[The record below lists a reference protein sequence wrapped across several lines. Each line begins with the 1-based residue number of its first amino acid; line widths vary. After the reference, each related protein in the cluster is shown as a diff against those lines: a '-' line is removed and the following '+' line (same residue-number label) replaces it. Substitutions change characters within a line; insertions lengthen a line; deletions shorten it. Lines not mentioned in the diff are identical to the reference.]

1 MAGFLNTLQGTIHMQ
16 TQSSVFDDLARLM
29 TGAMGMAQ
37 GMNDEAKSFMRA
49 QADRFVA
56 EMDLVGR
63 DEFEAVKQ
71 LAADARAEADALK
84 ARVAALEAALKAR
97 D

>member
-1 MAGFLNTLQGTIHMQ
+1 MQ

-37 GMNDEAKSFMRA
+37 GMGEEARNFMRA

-56 EMDLVGR
+56 EMDLVSR
-63 DEFEAVKQ
+63 DEFDAIKE
-71 LAADARAEADALK
+71 LASQARAEAEALRE
-84 ARVAALEAALKAR
+84 RVTALEAALRELQRAP
-97 D
+97 

>member
-1 MAGFLNTLQGTIHMQ
+1 MQ
-16 TQSSVFDDLARLM
+16 TTSSVFDDLARLM

-37 GMNDEAKSFMRA
+37 GAGDEAKSFMRG

-56 EMDLVGR
+56 EMDLVNR

-84 ARVAALEAALKAR
+84 ARVVALEALLKDRA
-97 D
+97 

>member
-1 MAGFLNTLQGTIHMQ
+1 MQ

-37 GMNDEAKSFMRA
+37 GMSDEAKSFMRG

-56 EMDLVGR
+56 EMDLVSR

-71 LAADARAEADALK
+71 MAADARAEADALK
-84 ARVAALEAALKAR
+84 ARLEALEAKLK
-97 D
+97 

>member
-1 MAGFLNTLQGTIHMQ
+1 MQ
-16 TQSSVFDDLARLM
+16 TQSSVFDDLAKLM

-37 GMNDEAKSFMRA
+37 GMGGEAKTFLRS

-63 DEFEAVKQ
+63 EEFEAMKQ
-71 LAADARAEADALK
+71 LAADARAEADAL
-84 ARVAALEAALKAR
+84 RVRVEALEAKLAER
-97 D
+97 

>member
-1 MAGFLNTLQGTIHMQ
+1 MQ

-37 GMNDEAKSFMRA
+37 GVSEEAKSFMRA

-71 LAADARAEADALK
+71 LAAEARAEAEDLRK
-84 ARVAALEAALKAR
+84 RVAELEAKLR
-97 D
+97 

>member
-1 MAGFLNTLQGTIHMQ
+1 MQ

-37 GMNDEAKSFMRA
+37 GMGDEARSFMRS

-71 LAADARAEADALK
+71 LAAEARAEADELRK
-84 ARVAALEAALKAR
+84 RVAKLEAALKER
-97 D
+97 G

>member
-1 MAGFLNTLQGTIHMQ
+1 MQ
-16 TQSSVFDDLARLM
+16 TTSSVFDDLARLM

-37 GMNDEAKSFMRA
+37 GMNDEAKSFMRS

-56 EMDLVGR
+56 EMDLVSR

-71 LAADARAEADALK
+71 LASEARAEADALRE
-84 ARVAALEAALKAR
+84 RVSALEAVLKAR
-97 D
+97 E

>member
-1 MAGFLNTLQGTIHMQ
+1 MQ
-16 TQSSVFDDLARLM
+16 TTSSVFDDLARLM

-37 GMNDEAKSFMRA
+37 GMGDEAKSFMRG

-56 EMDLVGR
+56 EMDLVSR

-71 LAADARAEADALK
+71 MAADARAEADALR
-84 ARVAALEAALKAR
+84 ARLAALEAALKAR
-97 D
+97 E

>member
-1 MAGFLNTLQGTIHMQ
+1 MQ

-37 GMNDEAKSFMRA
+37 GVSEEAKGFMRA

-63 DEFEAVKQ
+63 DEFEAAKAMATQ
-71 LAADARAEADALK
+71 AQADCEALAEK
-84 ARVAALEAALKAR
+84 VAALEKRLAALQK
-97 D
+97 

>member
-1 MAGFLNTLQGTIHMQ
+1 MAGFLNTKQGTIHMQ

-84 ARVAALEAALKAR
+84 ARVAALESALKAR
-97 D
+97 E

>member
-1 MAGFLNTLQGTIHMQ
+1 MQ

-37 GMNDEAKSFMRA
+37 GMGDEAKNFMRS

-71 LAADARAEADALK
+71 LASEARAEAEALRE
-84 ARVAALEAALKAR
+84 RVAALEAVIQSLKQP
-97 D
+97 

>member
-1 MAGFLNTLQGTIHMQ
+1 MQ
-16 TQSSVFDDLARLM
+16 TQSSVFDDLAKLM

-37 GMNDEAKSFMRA
+37 GMGGEAKTFLRS

-63 DEFEAVKQ
+63 EEFEAVKQ
-71 LAADARAEADALK
+71 LAADARAEADALR
-84 ARVAALEAALKAR
+84 ARVEALEAKLAGR
-97 D
+97 

>member
-1 MAGFLNTLQGTIHMQ
+1 MQ

-29 TGAMGMAQ
+29 TGAMGLAQ
-37 GMNDEAKSFMRA
+37 GMGDEARSFVRA

-71 LAADARAEADALK
+71 LASEARAEADAL
-84 ARVAALEAALKAR
+84 RERIGALEATLKQMAKGE
-97 D
+97 

>member
-1 MAGFLNTLQGTIHMQ
+1 MQ

-37 GMNDEAKSFMRA
+37 GAGQEAKGFMRA

-56 EMDLVGR
+56 EMDLVSR

-71 LAADARAEADALK
+71 MAADARAEADELK
-84 ARVAALEAALKAR
+84 ARVAALEAKLK
-97 D
+97 

>member
-1 MAGFLNTLQGTIHMQ
+1 MQ

-37 GMNDEAKSFMRA
+37 GMGEEAKTFMRT

-63 DEFEAVKQ
+63 DEFEAIKQ
-71 LAADARAEADALK
+71 LASEARAEAEALR
-84 ARVAALEAALKAR
+84 ARVAALEAALQHLTRAP
-97 D
+97 

>member
-1 MAGFLNTLQGTIHMQ
+1 MQ

-37 GMNDEAKSFMRA
+37 GASQEARGFMRA

-63 DEFEAVKQ
+63 DEFETVKQ
-71 LAADARAEADALK
+71 MAAEARAEADTLR
-84 ARVAALEAALKAR
+84 ARVEALEAALKAR
-97 D
+97 P

>member
-1 MAGFLNTLQGTIHMQ
+1 MQ
-16 TQSSVFDDLARLM
+16 TQSSVFDDLARFM

-37 GMNDEAKSFMRA
+37 GMSDEAKSFVRG

-56 EMDLVGR
+56 EMDLVSR

-71 LAADARAEADALK
+71 MAAEARAEADELR
-84 ARVAALEAALKAR
+84 ARLEALEAKIGA
-97 D
+97 

>member
-1 MAGFLNTLQGTIHMQ
+1 MQ

-29 TGAMGMAQ
+29 TGAMGLAQ
-37 GMNDEAKSFMRA
+37 GAGDEAKSFMRA

-71 LAADARAEADALK
+71 MAADARAEADELR
-84 ARVAALEAALKAR
+84 ARLEALEALLKDRA
-97 D
+97 

>member
-1 MAGFLNTLQGTIHMQ
+1 MQ

-37 GMNDEAKSFMRA
+37 GVGEEAKGFMRA

-63 DEFEAVKQ
+63 DEFEAIKH
-71 LAADARAEADALK
+71 LASQARAEAEALRE
-84 ARVAALEAALKAR
+84 RVAALEAALGQIERKP
-97 D
+97 

>member
-1 MAGFLNTLQGTIHMQ
+1 
-16 TQSSVFDDLARLM
+16 M

-37 GMNDEAKSFMRA
+37 GAGDEAKSFMRS

-84 ARVAALEAALKAR
+84 ERVAVLEALLKDRA
-97 D
+97 

>member
-1 MAGFLNTLQGTIHMQ
+1 MQ

-37 GMNDEAKSFMRA
+37 GMNEEAKGFMRA

-71 LAADARAEADALK
+71 LAADARAEADALRE
-84 ARVAALEAALKAR
+84 RVVALEAALKQR
-97 D
+97 T

>member
-1 MAGFLNTLQGTIHMQ
+1 MQ

-37 GMNDEAKSFMRA
+37 GMGDEAKSFMRG

-56 EMDLVGR
+56 EMDLVSR

-71 LAADARAEADALK
+71 MAADARAEADAL
-84 ARVAALEAALKAR
+84 RERLTALEAALQTR
-97 D
+97 E

>member
-1 MAGFLNTLQGTIHMQ
+1 M
-16 TQSSVFDDLARLM
+16 FDDLARLM

-37 GMNDEAKSFMRA
+37 GVGEEAKGFMRA

-63 DEFEAVKQ
+63 DEFEAIKQ
-71 LAADARAEADALK
+71 LASQARAEAEALRE
-84 ARVAALEAALKAR
+84 RVAALEAALGQIEPKP
-97 D
+97 

>member
-1 MAGFLNTLQGTIHMQ
+1 MQ

-37 GMNDEAKSFMRA
+37 GMGDEAKSFMRS

-56 EMDLVGR
+56 EMDLVSR

-71 LAADARAEADALK
+71 VAADARAEADALK
-84 ARVAALEAALKAR
+84 AKIAELEAKLTGG
-97 D
+97 

>member
-1 MAGFLNTLQGTIHMQ
+1 MQ

-37 GMNDEAKSFMRA
+37 GMGDEAKSFMRA
-49 QADRFVA
+49 HADRFVA

-71 LAADARAEADALK
+71 LASEARAEADALRE
-84 ARVAALEAALKAR
+84 RVGALEALLKAKS
-97 D
+97 

>member
-1 MAGFLNTLQGTIHMQ
+1 MQ

-29 TGAMGMAQ
+29 TGAMGVAQ
-37 GMNDEAKSFMRA
+37 GMGDEAKSFMRT

-71 LAADARAEADALK
+71 LAAEARAEADALRE
-84 ARVAALEAALKAR
+84 RVTALEAALKAR
-97 D
+97 EE